1 MNYLDECWVEYMGVD
16 KYIQMIKSKKSL
28 DFLMSIRKLSRDE
41 AETEIDDILNRIK
54 EDK

>member
-1 MNYLDECWVEYMGVD
+1 MNDLDKHIVEYMGVD
-16 KYIQMIKSKKSL
+16 KYIQVIKSKKYLDSL
-28 DFLMSIRKLSRDE
+28 MGIRKLNRDE